1 MYFNDFISANQ
12 FTQSIGLPGAAI
24 NPATNV
30 PYLNNPAFI
39 NRLAP
44 LVKIDH
50 PAELVAQ
57 CNVVS
62 QVMCDAIKKLYGCD
76 AYLTIG
82 DVSFHGKPYF
92 NVDQQSI
99 STAIR
104 GGKQSL
110 HPQNYKHHAW
120 ITLDSMEIID
130 FTMSTSLAVLNKK
143 LSKEERMKMLGG
155 VLSGH
160 ADQLTGGM
168 QYHPV
173 LIGEQFYEEYDA
185 TYAFA
190 NQTYINRL
198 AGK

>member
-1 MYFNDFISANQ
+1 MYFDDFVSANQ
-12 FTQSIGLPGAAI
+12 FTKSIGLPGASI
-24 NPATNV
+24 KPANNV

-39 NRLAP
+39 DRLAP

-82 DVSFHGKPYF
+82 DVSIHGEPFFH
-92 NVDQQSI
+92 VDQQSI
-99 STAIR
+99 STAIL

-110 HPQNYKHHAW
+110 DPQNYKHHAW

-130 FTMSTSLAVLNKK
+130 FTMPTSMGVLSTNLSL
-143 LSKEERMKMLGG
+143 KERQNLMGR

-173 LIGEQFYEEYDA
+173 LIGEQFYIEYDA
-185 TYAFA
+185 TYALA
-190 NQTYINRL
+190 KKTYIDRL